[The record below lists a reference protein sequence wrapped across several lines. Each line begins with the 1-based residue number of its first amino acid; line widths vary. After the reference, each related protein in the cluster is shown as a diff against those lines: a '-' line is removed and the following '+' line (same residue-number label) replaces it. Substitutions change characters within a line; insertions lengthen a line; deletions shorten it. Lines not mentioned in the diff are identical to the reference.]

1 MRALAFLHPA
11 ATAARRQDCL
21 AVFYVISDNLILM
34 KKTTITVTDAAR
46 NFADCVNRAHYQNT
60 TFVLLKNETTFAH
73 LLPDNEKVDPGSD
86 LGEIMAKAELPDGEA
101 TSLH

>member
-34 KKTTITVTDAAR
+34 KKTVITVTEAAR

-60 TFVLLKNETTFAH
+60 SFVLLKNGKPVARLIPE
-73 LLPDNEKVDPGSD
+73 NEKVCSGKELAAALEKID
-86 LGEIMAKAELPDGEA
+86 LSPDEA
-101 TSLH
+101 